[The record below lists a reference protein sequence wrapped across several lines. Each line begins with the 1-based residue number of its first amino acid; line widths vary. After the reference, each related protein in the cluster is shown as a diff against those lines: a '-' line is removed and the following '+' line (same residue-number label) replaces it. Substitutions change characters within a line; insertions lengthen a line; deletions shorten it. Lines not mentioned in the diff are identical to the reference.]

1 MDNAC
6 EGIIFAPMFTQYEDV
21 LQYLYANLPM
31 FQRVGSV
38 AFKSDLSNTIALC
51 EALDNPQRK
60 FKSIHI
66 AGTNGKGS
74 TSHMLASVLQSAGYK
89 TGLYTSPHL
98 KSFTER
104 IRVNGKEVSEQF
116 VVDFVN
122 RIQPV
127 IERVKP
133 SFFEITVAMA
143 FDYFVHEQVDV
154 AVIEVGLG
162 GRLDSTNVITPEL
175 SLITN
180 IGWDHTDLLGDTL
193 EKIAAEKAGIIKK
206 NVPVV
211 VSEQQPGI
219 ADVFRSKTAAET
231 APLRFASD
239 VYTVQFREEKGTI
252 LFDALKNGKPAH
264 TGIALPLQG
273 IYQQK
278 NLAGVLCAIDVLRQ
292 QGWKITDEQLVDGL
306 MKVMSQT
313 GLKGRWQKLG
323 TNPLIVCD
331 TGHNLDG
338 VTQVVK
344 QLQQLSYK
352 RLFMVIGMVKDKDI
366 SGVLELLPKEANY
379 YFCQASIPRA
389 LEAGILAE
397 KARSTGLKGEVIAN
411 VNEAIQRARA
421 KASAEDVIF
430 IGGSTFVV
438 AEIDG
443 L

>member
-1 MDNAC
+1 MDNVY

-31 FQRVGSV
+31 FQRIGAV

-51 EALDNPQRK
+51 EALDNPQK
-60 FKSIHI
+60 KVKSVHI
-66 AGTNGKGS
+66 TGTNGKGS
-74 TSHMLASVLQSAGYK
+74 TSHMLASILQSAGYK

-104 IRVNGKEVSEQF
+104 IRVNGAEVSQQF

-143 FDYFVHEQVDV
+143 FDYFVREQIDI

-162 GRLDSTNVITPEL
+162 GRLDSTNVINPEL

-211 VSEQQPGI
+211 VSEHQPGI
-219 ADVFRSKTAAET
+219 ADVFKSKAVVET
-231 APLRFASD
+231 APLHFASD
-239 VYTVQFREEKGTI
+239 VYTVQLRDEQGSI
-252 LFDALKNGKPAH
+252 LFDVLKNGKAAQK
-264 TGIALPLQG
+264 GIALPLQG

-278 NLAGVLCAIDVLRQ
+278 NLAGVLCAVDILRQ
-292 QGWKITDEQLVDGL
+292 QGWKISEEQLLDGL
-306 MKVMSQT
+306 TKVMSQT

-338 VTQVVK
+338 VAQVVK
-344 QLQQLSYK
+344 QLQQLSYHQ
-352 RLFMVIGMVKDKDI
+352 LFMVIGMVKDKDI
-366 SGVLELLPKEANY
+366 SGVLELLPKDANY

-389 LEAGILAE
+389 LDAGILAE
-397 KARSTGLKGEVIAN
+397 KARGIGLKGEVIAN
-411 VNEAIQRARA
+411 VNDAIHQARARA
-421 KASAEDVIF
+421 SADDVIF
-430 IGGSTFVV
+430 IGGSTFIV
-438 AEIDG
+438 AEIEE

>member
-219 ADVFRSKTAAET
+219 ADVFRSKAAAET

>member
-1 MDNAC
+1 VDNAP

-21 LQYLYANLPM
+21 LQYLYTNLPM
-31 FQRVGSV
+31 FQRVGAV
-38 AFKSDLSNTIALC
+38 ALKNDLSNTVELC
-51 EALDNPQRK
+51 EALDNPQTK

-104 IRVNGKEVSEQF
+104 IRINGKEISKHF

-143 FDYFVHEQVDV
+143 FDYFVREQIDV

-211 VSEQQPGI
+211 VSEQQPGVE
-219 ADVFRSKTAAET
+219 DVFRNKAAAET
-231 APLRFASD
+231 APLYFASD
-239 VYTVQFREEKGTI
+239 EYTVQLRDDGQTI
-252 LFDALKNGKPAH
+252 LFDVLKKGQPYQ
-264 TGIALPLQG
+264 TSIALPLQG

-278 NLAGVLCAIDVLRQ
+278 NLAGVFRAIDILKD
-292 QGWKITDEQLVDGL
+292 QGWTISNEQVLDGL
-306 MKVMSQT
+306 MKVTLQT

-338 VTQVVK
+338 VTQVVE
-344 QLQQLSYK
+344 QLKRLSY
-352 RLFMVIGMVKDKDI
+352 RQLFMIIGMVKDKDI
-366 SGVLELLPKEANY
+366 SGVLQLLPKNANY
-379 YFCQASIPRA
+379 YFCQAAIPRA
-389 LEAGILAE
+389 LDANTLAAQ
-397 KARSTGLKGEVIAN
+397 ARAQGLKGEVTPD
-411 VNEAIQRARA
+411 VNEAMEQARA